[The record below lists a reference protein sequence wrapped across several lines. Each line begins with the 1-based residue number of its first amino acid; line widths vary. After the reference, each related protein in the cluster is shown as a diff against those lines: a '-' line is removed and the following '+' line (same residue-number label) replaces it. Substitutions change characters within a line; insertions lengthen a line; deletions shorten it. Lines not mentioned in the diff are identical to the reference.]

1 MKRFV
6 NRSSVEGT
14 VRAPSS
20 KSMMQRAVAIASLGK
35 SSCRLNG
42 LSGCADLFASIRAA
56 EALGAKVELDGS
68 SALITPRFRKASDT
82 VDCGEAGL
90 TVRMF
95 APIAALQNHKFVFT
109 GQGSLLKR
117 PIDMVE
123 DALIKMGVSCST
135 QNGFLPM
142 CIEGPVSNNEIT
154 VDGSV
159 SSQLITGL
167 LIAYAHCDK
176 SSRIIVNNL
185 TSRPYIDMTI
195 EILSHFGINII
206 NKDYKVFE
214 IEHGGR
220 HDLKK
225 YNVEGDWS
233 GAAFIMVA
241 AALAGTVTINN
252 LSSQSSQG
260 DKEILTIIKNSGAQI
275 SENRD
280 SITVHR
286 SILKPFTCDATDC
299 PDLFPPL
306 CALAAGCN
314 GKSRISGI
322 HRLAYKESDRAAV
335 LIEQFKKIGVG
346 IQIEGNDMIINGG
359 QVAGG
364 VAESCND
371 HRIAMALAV
380 AGLISDKGVTIENAE
395 AVQKSYPVFFED
407 LHDLG
412 AEVQ

>member
-6 NRSSVEGT
+6 NRSSVKGT
-14 VRAPSS
+14 VCAPSS

-35 SSCRLNG
+35 NRCQLNG

-56 EALGAKVELDGS
+56 EALGAKVEFDGS
-68 SALITPRFRKASDT
+68 SALVIPQFSKPADT

-95 APIAALQNHKFVFT
+95 APIAALQSHRFVFT

-135 QNGFLPM
+135 ENGFLPM
-142 CIEGPVSNNEIT
+142 RVEGPVSNHEIT

-159 SSQLITGL
+159 SSQLLTGL
-167 LIAYAHCDK
+167 LIAYAHCQK
-176 SSRIIVNNL
+176 ASKIYVKNL

-195 EILSHFGINII
+195 EILSQFGIDVQNS
-206 NKDYKVFE
+206 DYEVFE
-214 IEHGGR
+214 IKHGVR
-220 HDLKK
+220 DDIEQ
-225 YNVEGDWS
+225 YDVEGDWS
-233 GAAFIMVA
+233 GAAFILVA
-241 AALAGTVTINN
+241 AALAGTVTVGN
-252 LSSQSSQG
+252 LLSESCQG
-260 DKEILTIIKNSGAQI
+260 DKEILRILKNSGAVI

-286 SILKPFTCDATDC
+286 SSLKPFVCDATGC

-306 CALAAGCN
+306 CALAAGCH
-314 GKSRISGI
+314 GTSRISGV
-322 HRLAYKESDRAAV
+322 HRLAYKESDRANV
-335 LIEQFKKIGVG
+335 LIEQFKKIGVSIG
-346 IQIEGNDMIINGG
+346 IEGNDMVINGG
-359 QVAGG
+359 YVAGG
-364 VAESCND
+364 IAESCND

-380 AGLISDKGVTIENAE
+380 AGLISEKGVTIEDAE
-395 AVQKSYPVFFED
+395 AVQKSYPAFFED
-407 LHDLG
+407 LHNLG